1 MTKLKRI
8 SINALVLNAAMVCAM
23 VAQDYNLPLS
33 MEGLNHTSNTS
44 ILSKS
49 LGGVTI
55 PLQKDVSLMFAN
67 PASLSTLDA
76 LTISIGALQTYT
88 SANQTQQWQGSTYY
102 GNYSLLMDGSL
113 IGISHSV
120 NPDTLLA
127 IMTRKGI
134 KPFPGDTLWIP
145 YDKIGPNWNHDKS
158 PSEMIPNIF
167 VALPFTFKKIKATVG
182 LGYNEYANMDYY
194 YQNNT
199 AQNPNPNEMMAG
211 QGVVKGDSTR
221 RVNWWQSIHNREGN
235 LHSIGGALSVN
246 ITENFSA
253 GANLQIITGSTN
265 DIDQTLGRGVIWF
278 MSSGANPNKVT
289 LNSIRLDSVDYMSS
303 VSGKSTYTGYEGSIS
318 AAYRGKDVT
327 VGVTVTLPT
336 EIDRSFDG
344 TTTSYTNKT
353 KDYAAV
359 PLSSVSTST
368 TQKMYLPTRGSIG
381 IGMQVRANVYVAAEY
396 EYDPYSQA
404 ELKINGVTTNPW
416 LDASAFHL
424 GIKWEP
430 VENYSLRFGYRRQSD
445 VFQAQYSAFD
455 NQPVSYI
462 AYSAGI
468 GIQLIKGLQLN
479 AAYEFYEQKYED
491 TWVGNSNIN
500 ILTSSSISV
509 GLQYTLQ

>member
-8 SINALVLNAAMVCAM
+8 SIIALVLNAFMVNAM

-67 PASLSTLDA
+67 PAILSTLDA
-76 LTISIGALQTYT
+76 LTISVGALQAYT

-113 IGISHSV
+113 VGISHSI
-120 NPDTLLA
+120 PADTA
-127 IMTRKGI
+127 YARFIRSGG

-145 YDKIGPNWNHDKS
+145 YDKIGPNWSHDKS
-158 PSEMIPNIF
+158 PSELIPNIF
-167 VALPFTFKKIKATVG
+167 AALPFTVKGIKATVG
-182 LGYNEYANMDYY
+182 LGYAEYANLDYY

-199 AQNPNPNEMMAG
+199 AQNPNPNELMAG

-221 RVNWWQSIHNREGN
+221 RVNWYQTIHSREGN
-235 LHSIGGALSVN
+235 LHSIGGALSIN
-246 ITENFSA
+246 ITQNISA
-253 GANLQIITGSTN
+253 GVTAKYITGSTD

-278 MSSGANPNKVT
+278 MSSGANVNKVT
-289 LNSIRLDSVDYMSS
+289 LNSIRLDSVDYKSS
-303 VSGKSTYTGYEGSIS
+303 IVGKSDYTGYEGAIS

-327 VGVTVTLPT
+327 IGVSVTLPT
-336 EIDRSFDG
+336 EIERKFNG

-359 PLSSVSTST
+359 PYSSVSTSI
-368 TQKMYLPTRGSIG
+368 TQKMDLPIKGSIG
-381 IGMQVRANVYVAAEY
+381 LGMQVRSNVYIAAEY
-396 EYDPYSQA
+396 EYDPYSKA
-404 ELKINGVTTNPW
+404 DLKTNGVTTNPW
-416 LDASAFHL
+416 LDATSFHL

-430 VENYSLRFGYRRQSD
+430 VEHYSLRFGYRRQSD

-468 GIQLIKGLQLN
+468 GVQLMKRLELN

-491 TWVGNSNIN
+491 TWVDNSNIN
-500 ILTSSSISV
+500 ILNSNSVSI